1 MKIME
6 TQNLRVITQVVG
18 LNQAVEGE
26 GLIISRPFPSR
37 ELSHLDPFLLFDHFG
52 PITVAPGEASGV
64 PAHPHRGFETMTYM
78 ISGSMGHRD
87 SAGNEGVLRDG
98 DVQWMNAG
106 SGVIHAEM
114 PDPEF
119 KRTGGVQ
126 EGVQLW
132 INVPAERRMSAPS
145 YFDVRSADI
154 PTVNLPDGGTIKVIA
169 GEAVG
174 VSNRSRSFLN
184 VGYLHI
190 KLEPGSSYEHPVP
203 ASDAALVYVLNG
215 SVEVNGAS
223 IAKANTATFEP
234 GPGDIKVSASGPA
247 EVLLLHGAPV
257 GEPIARYG
265 PFVMNTTDEIRQA
278 MDDYRAGKFG
288 HLD

>member
-1 MKIME
+1 ME
-6 TQNLRVITQVVG
+6 TQNLRAIAQVVG

-64 PAHPHRGFETMTYM
+64 PAHPHRGFETVTYM
-78 ISGSMGHRD
+78 ISGSMGHLD
-87 SAGNEGVLRDG
+87 SAGNSGVLRDG
-98 DVQWMNAG
+98 DAQWMNAG
-106 SGVIHAEM
+106 SGVIHSEM
-114 PDPEF
+114 PDPDF

-132 INVPAERRMSAPS
+132 INVPAERRMSQPS
-145 YFDVRSADI
+145 YADVRSADI
-154 PTVNLPDGGTIKVIA
+154 PVVALPEGGSIKVIA
-169 GEAVG
+169 GEALG
-174 VSNRSRSFLN
+174 VPNRSKSFLN
-184 VGYLHI
+184 IGYLHV
-190 KLEPGSSYEHPVP
+190 KLEAGSSYEHPVP
-203 ASDAALVYVLNG
+203 ELDAAMVYVLAG
-215 SVEVNGAS
+215 SVEVNGAPFQ
-223 IAKANTATFEP
+223 KANTATFEP
-234 GPGDIKVSASGPA
+234 GQGDVKVSANEQA

-288 HLD
+288 ELD

>member
-1 MKIME
+1 ME

-78 ISGSMGHRD
+78 ISGSMGHSD